1 MSPLTELF
9 TPQELRDM
17 LRDAY
22 AARQVIATKGGLQ
35 EVRTRDQLTR
45 FHPANIRALDEWIA
59 DLEAA
64 LGLLKRARSR
74 PVYF

>member
-1 MSPLTELF
+1 MSGLTELYS
-9 TPQELRDM
+9 TAELQQM
-17 LRDAY
+17 LRTAY
-22 AARQVIATKGGLQ
+22 AARQRIVSTGGVQ